1 MRLTGIDC
9 QIPSTKISNEDIIEM
24 VKFYS
29 QPHFKDGLQNL
40 ETITRRFLKLT
51 GSSTRFWRGE
61 KEKPVDLLS
70 QTVNRALRMAGI
82 EKKDINMVI
91 YSSIDRGFIEP
102 SNASILCH
110 TLGINNVR
118 CFDIVDACMG
128 WSSAVQTAHA
138 FFKADQSLEYIML
151 LNAEFPM
158 DKKGTILPENFTIKE
173 PKELDW
179 KSPSFTLG
187 EAASACIF
195 RRDDSVTPQF
205 HFIED
210 AAYAALCTIPLMNF
224 EKYLNSPAEMAQTE
238 MQFYADGAA
247 LLEKGMQ
254 SSCDVLK
261 EFLNKIDYIPGIIFP
276 HSVSAKIIQQAFE
289 NMNLSDLL
297 PYSSFTELGN
307 VATVS
312 IPSAICKALL
322 TGQVSKGE
330 RCIAWVASAG
340 MKFAAIE
347 IYL

>member
-1 MRLTGIDC
+1 MRLTGIGC
-9 QIPSTKISNEDIIEM
+9 QIPSVKISNEDVIEM

-29 QPHFKDGLQNL
+29 HTHFKGGLQKL

-51 GSSTRFWRGE
+51 GSNTRFWRSDR
-61 KEKPVDLLS
+61 EKPVELLS
-70 QTVNRALRMAGI
+70 HTVNRALRMAGI

-91 YSSIDRGFIEP
+91 YSGIDRGFIEP
-102 SNASILCH
+102 SNASFLCY
-110 TLGINNVR
+110 TLGMNNIR

-138 FFKADQSLEYIML
+138 FFKADQSLQYIML

-187 EAASACIF
+187 EAVSACIF
-195 RRDDSVTPQF
+195 QRDDSISPQF
-205 HFIED
+205 NFIED
-210 AAYAALCTIPLMNF
+210 SAYASLCSIPLINF
-224 EKYLNSPAEMAQTE
+224 EKYLNDQDKISQVEL
-238 MQFYADGAA
+238 QFYADGAA
-247 LLEKGMQ
+247 LLESGMH
-254 SSCDVLK
+254 SSVDALK
-261 EFLNKIDYIPGIIFP
+261 ELLKKIDYTPHVIFP
-276 HSVSAKIIQQAFE
+276 HSVSEKIIQQAFE
-289 NMNLSDLL
+289 NMKLNDIL
-297 PYSSFTELGN
+297 PYSTFTELGN

-322 TGQVSKGE
+322 TEQVKKGD

-340 MKFAAIE
+340 MKFSAIE